1 MSLNLLMFSGDR
13 DVAAGRQGP
22 FHATLSGLIREF
34 DRIDVLTPRV
44 PGAVPHVI
52 HEAVHVHPSPA
63 ARWSQARWLRKKAGQ
78 LARERAYALLVSHD
92 YGIFANGR
100 AAARVS
106 RRLGIPYVSEIHH
119 IPAHPK
125 PAQWWEPL
133 AKRAYR
139 AYARYAARR
148 ARAIRVVNH
157 REVPDQLVRWGVP
170 RDAILVLP
178 SAAIDREVF
187 APGDRTKRY
196 LLGFVGRLVAN
207 KGLAY
212 LAEIFIAVAA
222 GRPDARFV
230 VAGSGPEE
238 RRLRRSLHAAGVID
252 RVDWVPWLDRPEE
265 LADLYRG
272 LHALVCTSLS
282 EGGPRVCLESM
293 ACGTPVFA
301 TPVGLMPEII
311 PSAAGGWLLP
321 WDHAAGAALVAE
333 RLRDPAGLA
342 AAGLAARAATEPF
355 ERGTVLGAYAAAY
368 RRLAEESR
376 A

>member
-1 MSLNLLMFSGDR
+1 MILNLLMFSGDR

-22 FHATLSGLIREF
+22 FHATLGGLIREF

-44 PGAVPHVI
+44 REAVPRVI
-52 HEAVHVHPSPA
+52 HDAVHIHPSPA
-63 ARWSQARWLRKKAGQ
+63 ARWSQARWLQKKAEQ
-78 LARERAYALLVSHD
+78 LARERTYALLVSHD
-92 YGIFANGR
+92 YGVFANGR

-125 PAQWWEPL
+125 RAQWWEPL
-133 AKRAYR
+133 AMRAYR

-170 RDAILVLP
+170 RDDILILP
-178 SAAIDREVF
+178 SASIDREVF
-187 APGDRTKRY
+187 APRDGTKRH

-212 LAEIFIAVAA
+212 LADILIAVAA
-222 GRPDARFV
+222 DRPDARFV
-230 VAGSGPEE
+230 VAGAGPEE

-252 RVDWVPWLDRPEE
+252 RVDWVAWLDRPAE

-293 ACGTPVFA
+293 ACGTPVFT
-301 TPVGLMPEII
+301 TPVGLMPEVIR
-311 PSAAGGWLLP
+311 SGANGWLLP
-321 WDHAAGAALVAE
+321 WDHAAGAALISE
-333 RLRDPAGLA
+333 QLRDPAGLA
-342 AAGLAARAATEPF
+342 AAGRAAREATEPF
-355 ERGTVLGAYAAAY
+355 ERDRVLGAYAAAY
-368 RRLAEESR
+368 RRLAEEPR